1 MPVIGDTLLTV
12 VLPSGNRALYSVGPQ
27 YVTPSA
33 SNVTQNENAYMY
45 GRQIAVELDGDWYRS
60 GLSEK
65 ITDLKTLA
73 LIDRA
78 PQADTIP
85 GGRYA

>member
-1 MPVIGDTLLTV
+1 MPVLSDTALLVT
-12 VLPSGNRALYSVGPQ
+12 LPSGNRAVYLVRPQ
-27 YVTPSA
+27 HLSPTA

-45 GRQIAVELDGDWYRS
+45 GQQVAIEFNGAWYRP
-60 GLSEK
+60 GFREE

>member
-1 MPVIGDTLLTV
+1 MPVIGDTLLNV

-27 YVTPSA
+27 HVPRDDIPNSYLWPH
-33 SNVTQNENAYMY
+33 MY
-45 GRQIAVELDGDWYRS
+45 GHQVAVELNGDWYRS
-60 GLSEK
+60 GLREK

-78 PQADTIP
+78 QVLRASQ
-85 GGRYA
+85 GAENA